1 MVSKQTRDAVV
12 EYYKQNPDTKLQARD
27 IAKIFGIDLGDPE
40 KTSKCVRD
48 LKRRALGSRRKKWS
62 KEAKEVQ
69 EKVKEKLKD
78 FINEVKSFKENF
90 DKGTVESTIT
100 TTFEPKTIDD
110 LYQEHK
116 INSDLYTI
124 KNYWS
129 KKQPNGNFTSSVFA
143 VRKTLDTAQPSE
155 FVELLKEYESTYEP
169 IDKTEICVN
178 TTFTRPTCLILHLTD
193 FHLDKQD
200 IYGTTL
206 EEKKKQ
212 FYDVATKLLYR
223 AYQANYVDEIVF
235 VLGSDMLHT
244 DTYQGTTTNL
254 TPQDSNTTWHNA
266 FTEAFDIYANVIK
279 ILKQFCNTLNVIL
292 VPGNHDR
299 TKSFYLAYGLEKY
312 FETDSSILF
321 DTNPTPRKIYTYGS
335 TFIGLH
341 HGDCKITDLPLIFA
355 KEFSKEWGQCTYHQI
370 LTGDKHHVFEK
381 EIQGV
386 RVRQLPSL
394 SKEDNW
400 HNQSNYVNAVKAAM
414 AIIYDKEHGCCMT
427 IEERL

>member
-1 MVSKQTRDAVV
+1 MVSNEIREAIVRFYKENPTTELSAFEVGKKFGLSSSQQHKISQYVRNLKKVAFGTRW
-12 EYYKQNPDTKLQARD
+12 
-27 IAKIFGIDLGDPE
+27 
-40 KTSKCVRD
+40 
-48 LKRRALGSRRKKWS
+48 KKA
-62 KEAKEVQ
+62 E
-69 EKVKEKLKD
+69 VKEKLED
-78 FINEVKSFKENF
+78 VLNSLKSLKENF
-90 DKGTVESTIT
+90 EKGTLESTIT
-100 TTFEPKTIDD
+100 TSFEPKTIED
-110 LYQEHK
+110 LYKEHQVNPE
-116 INSDLYTI
+116 IYVI

-143 VRKTLDTAQPSE
+143 VRKTIDTAEPQE
-155 FVELLKEYESTYEP
+155 FVNLLKNYDSPYTP
-169 IDKTEICVN
+169 IKKSEICVN
-178 TTFTRPTCLILHLTD
+178 SAFTRPSCLILHLTD

-212 FYDVATKLLYR
+212 FYEVATKLLYR
-223 AYQANYVDEIVF
+223 AYQSNYIDEIVF

-266 FTEAFDIYANVIK
+266 FTQAFDIYATTIK
-279 ILKQFCNTLNVIL
+279 LLSQFCNKLNVIL

-312 FETDSSILF
+312 FERDDNILF
-321 DTNPTPRKIYTYGS
+321 DTNPMPRKVFTYGS

-355 KEFSKEWGQCTYHQI
+355 KEYCKEWGQCTYHQI

-386 RVRQLPSL
+386 RIRQLPSL

-414 AIIYDKEHGCCMT
+414 AIIYDKEYGCCMT

>member
-1 MVSKQTRDAVV
+1 
-12 EYYKQNPDTKLQARD
+12 
-27 IAKIFGIDLGDPE
+27 
-40 KTSKCVRD
+40 
-48 LKRRALGSRRKKWS
+48 
-62 KEAKEVQ
+62 
-69 EKVKEKLKD
+69 
-78 FINEVKSFKENF
+78 
-90 DKGTVESTIT
+90 
-100 TTFEPKTIDD
+100 
-110 LYQEHK
+110 
-116 INSDLYTI
+116 
-124 KNYWS
+124 
-129 KKQPNGNFTSSVFA
+129 
-143 VRKTLDTAQPSE
+143 
-155 FVELLKEYESTYEP
+155 
-169 IDKTEICVN
+169 
-178 TTFTRPTCLILHLTD
+178 
-193 FHLDKQD
+193 
-200 IYGTTL
+200 
-206 EEKKKQ
+206 
-212 FYDVATKLLYR
+212 
-223 AYQANYVDEIVF
+223 
-235 VLGSDMLHT
+235 MLHT

-254 TPQDSNTTWHNA
+254 TPQDANTTWHNA

-279 ILKQFCNTLNVIL
+279 ILKQFCNKLNVIL

-400 HNQSNYVNAVKAAM
+400 HNQSNYINAVKAAM

>member
-1 MVSKQTRDAVV
+1 MVSKEIR
-12 EYYKQNPDTKLQARD
+12 
-27 IAKIFGIDLGDPE
+27 
-40 KTSKCVRD
+40 
-48 LKRRALGSRRKKWS
+48 
-62 KEAKEVQ
+62 EAIIQ
-69 EKVKEKLKD
+69 
-78 FINEVKSFKENF
+78 FYKENPTTELSALEVGKKF
-90 DKGTVESTIT
+90 GVSSSQQHKISQYVRNLKKVAFGTRWKKAEIKKKLTDVLNSLRTLEENFEKGTLESTIT
-100 TTFEPKTIDD
+100 TSFDPKTIED
-110 LYQEHK
+110 LYKEHQVNPE
-116 INSDLYTI
+116 IYVI

-143 VRKTLDTAQPSE
+143 VRKTINTAEPHE
-155 FVELLKEYESTYEP
+155 FVELLKNYDSPYTP
-169 IDKTEICVN
+169 IKKSEICVN
-178 TTFTRPTCLILHLTD
+178 SAFTRPSCLILHLTD

-212 FYDVATKLLYR
+212 FYEVATKLLYR
-223 AYQANYVDEIVF
+223 AYQSNYIDEIVF

-266 FTEAFDIYANVIK
+266 FTQAFDIYANTIQ
-279 ILKQFCNTLNVIL
+279 ILKQFCNKLNVIL

-312 FETDSSILF
+312 FEADDNILF
-321 DTNPTPRKIYTYGS
+321 DTNPIPRKVFTYGS

-355 KEFSKEWGQCTYHQI
+355 KEYCKEWGQCTYHQI

-386 RVRQLPSL
+386 RIRQLPSL

-400 HNQSNYVNAVKAAM
+400 HNQSNYVNAVKAAI
-414 AIIYDKEHGCCMT
+414 AIIYDKEYGCCMT

>member
-12 EYYKQNPDTKLQARD
+12 EYYRQNPDTKLQAKD

-48 LKRRALGSRRKKWS
+48 LKRTAFGSRRKKRY
-62 KEAKEVQ
+62 KE
-69 EKVKEKLKD
+69 VKEKLKE

-100 TTFEPKTIDD
+100 TSFEPKTIDD

-212 FYDVATKLLYR
+212 FYNVATKLLYR

-254 TPQDSNTTWHNA
+254 TPQDANTTWHNA

-279 ILKQFCNTLNVIL
+279 ILKQFCNKLNVIL

-400 HNQSNYVNAVKAAM
+400 HNQSNYINAVKAAM

>member
-1 MVSKQTRDAVV
+1 MVSNEIREAIVRFYKENPTTELSAFEVGKKFGLSSSQQHKISQYVRNLKKVAFGTRW
-12 EYYKQNPDTKLQARD
+12 
-27 IAKIFGIDLGDPE
+27 
-40 KTSKCVRD
+40 
-48 LKRRALGSRRKKWS
+48 KKA
-62 KEAKEVQ
+62 E
-69 EKVKEKLKD
+69 VKEKLED
-78 FINEVKSFKENF
+78 VFNSLKSLKENF
-90 DKGTVESTIT
+90 EKGTLESTIT
-100 TTFEPKTIDD
+100 TSFDPKTIED
-110 LYQEHK
+110 LYKEHQVNPE
-116 INSDLYTI
+116 IYVI

-143 VRKTLDTAQPSE
+143 VRKTIDTAEPYE
-155 FVELLKEYESTYEP
+155 FVKLLKNYDSPYTP
-169 IDKTEICVN
+169 IKKSEICVN
-178 TTFTRPTCLILHLTD
+178 SAFTRPSCLILHLTD

-212 FYDVATKLLYR
+212 FYEVATKLLYR
-223 AYQANYVDEIVF
+223 AYQSNYIDEIVF

-266 FTEAFDIYANVIK
+266 FTQAFDIYATTIK
-279 ILKQFCNTLNVIL
+279 LLSQFCNKLNVIL

-299 TKSFYLAYGLEKY
+299 SKSFYLAHGLEKY
-312 FETDSSILF
+312 FERDDNILF
-321 DTNPTPRKIYTYGS
+321 DTNPIPRKVYTYGS

-355 KEFSKEWGQCTYHQI
+355 KEYCKEWGQCTYHQI
-370 LTGDKHHVFEK
+370 LTGDKHHLFEK

-386 RVRQLPSL
+386 RIRQLPSL

-400 HNQSNYVNAVKAAM
+400 HNHANYVNSVKAAM
-414 AIIYDKEHGCCMT
+414 AIIYDKEYGCCMT

>member
-1 MVSKQTRDAVV
+1 MVSNEIREAIVRFYKENPTTELSAFEVGKKFGLSSSQQHKISQYVRNLKKVAFGTRW
-12 EYYKQNPDTKLQARD
+12 
-27 IAKIFGIDLGDPE
+27 
-40 KTSKCVRD
+40 
-48 LKRRALGSRRKKWS
+48 KKA
-62 KEAKEVQ
+62 E
-69 EKVKEKLKD
+69 VKEKLED
-78 FINEVKSFKENF
+78 VFNSFKSLKENF
-90 DKGTVESTIT
+90 EKGTLESTIT
-100 TTFEPKTIDD
+100 TSFDPKTIED
-110 LYQEHK
+110 LYKEHQVNPE
-116 INSDLYTI
+116 IYVI

-143 VRKTLDTAQPSE
+143 VKKTIDNAEPQE
-155 FVELLKEYESTYEP
+155 FFELIKNYDSPYTP
-169 IDKTEICVN
+169 IKKSEICVN
-178 TTFTRPTCLILHLTD
+178 SAFTRPSCLILHLTD

-212 FYDVATKLLYR
+212 FYEVATKLLYR
-223 AYQANYVDEIVF
+223 AYQSNYIDEIVF

-266 FTEAFDIYANVIK
+266 FTQAFDIYATTIK
-279 ILKQFCNTLNVIL
+279 LLSQFCNKLNVIL

-299 TKSFYLAYGLEKY
+299 SKSFYLAYGLEKY
-312 FETDSSILF
+312 FERDDNILF
-321 DTNPTPRKIYTYGS
+321 DTNPIPRKVYTYGS

-355 KEFSKEWGQCTYHQI
+355 KEYCKEWGQCTYHQI
-370 LTGDKHHVFEK
+370 LTGDKHHLFEK

-386 RVRQLPSL
+386 RIRQLPSL

-400 HNQSNYVNAVKAAM
+400 HNQSNYVNSVKAAM
-414 AIIYDKEHGCCMT
+414 AIIYDKEYGCCMT

>member
-1 MVSKQTRDAVV
+1 MVSKEIREAIVQFYKENPTTELSAFEVAQKFGLSSSQQNKVAQYVRNLKKVAFGTRRSGKKI
-12 EYYKQNPDTKLQARD
+12 KQKL
-27 IAKIFGIDLGDPE
+27 
-40 KTSKCVRD
+40 T
-48 LKRRALGSRRKKWS
+48 
-62 KEAKEVQ
+62 EV
-69 EKVKEKLKD
+69 L
-78 FINEVKSFKENF
+78 NSLRSLKENF
-90 DKGTVESTIT
+90 EKGTLESTIT
-100 TTFEPKTIDD
+100 TSFDPKTIED
-110 LYQEHK
+110 LYKEHQVNPE
-116 INSDLYTI
+116 IYVI

-143 VRKTLDTAQPSE
+143 VRKTINTAEPHE
-155 FVELLKEYESTYEP
+155 FVELLKNYDSPYTP
-169 IDKTEICVN
+169 IKKSEICVN
-178 TTFTRPTCLILHLTD
+178 SAFTRPSCLILHLTD

-212 FYDVATKLLYR
+212 FYEVATKLLYR
-223 AYQANYVDEIVF
+223 AYQSNYIDEIVF

-266 FTEAFDIYANVIK
+266 FTQAFDIYATTIK
-279 ILKQFCNTLNVIL
+279 LLTQFCNKLNVIL

-312 FETDSSILF
+312 FETDDNILF
-321 DTNPTPRKIYTYGS
+321 DTNPMPRKVFTYGS

-355 KEFSKEWGQCTYHQI
+355 KEYCKEWGQCTYHQI
-370 LTGDKHHVFEK
+370 LTGDKHHLFEK

-386 RVRQLPSL
+386 RIRQLPSL

-414 AIIYDKEHGCCMT
+414 AIVYDKEYGCCMT

>member
-1 MVSKQTRDAVV
+1 MVSNEIREAIVRFYKENPTTELSAFEVGKKFGLSSSQQHKISQYVRNLKKVAFGTRW
-12 EYYKQNPDTKLQARD
+12 
-27 IAKIFGIDLGDPE
+27 
-40 KTSKCVRD
+40 
-48 LKRRALGSRRKKWS
+48 KKA
-62 KEAKEVQ
+62 E
-69 EKVKEKLKD
+69 VKEKLED
-78 FINEVKSFKENF
+78 VFNSLKSLKENF
-90 DKGTVESTIT
+90 EKGTLESTIT
-100 TTFEPKTIDD
+100 TSFDPKTIED
-110 LYQEHK
+110 LYREHQVNPE
-116 INSDLYTI
+116 IYVI

-143 VRKTLDTAQPSE
+143 VRKTIDTAEPYE
-155 FVELLKEYESTYEP
+155 FVELLKNYDSPYTP
-169 IDKTEICVN
+169 IKKSEICVN
-178 TTFTRPTCLILHLTD
+178 SAFTRPSCLILHLTD

-212 FYDVATKLLYR
+212 FYEVATKLLYR
-223 AYQANYVDEIVF
+223 AYQSNYIDEIVF

-266 FTEAFDIYANVIK
+266 FTQAFDIYATTIK
-279 ILKQFCNTLNVIL
+279 LLSQFCNKLNVIL

-299 TKSFYLAYGLEKY
+299 SKSFYLAYGLEKY
-312 FETDSSILF
+312 FERDDNILF
-321 DTNPTPRKIYTYGS
+321 DTNPIPRKVYTYGS

-355 KEFSKEWGQCTYHQI
+355 KEYCKEWGQCTYHQI
-370 LTGDKHHVFEK
+370 LTGDKHHLFEK

-386 RVRQLPSL
+386 RIRQLPSL

-400 HNQSNYVNAVKAAM
+400 HNQSNYVNSVKAAM
-414 AIIYDKEHGCCMT
+414 AIIYDKEYGCCMT

>member
-1 MVSKQTRDAVV
+1 MVNNNIREAIVQF
-12 EYYKQNPDTKLQARD
+12 YKENPNTELSAFEVAEKFGLYFPQRKKLSQ
-27 IAKIFGIDLGDPE
+27 F
-40 KTSKCVRD
+40 VRD
-48 LKRRALGSRRKKWS
+48 LKKTAFGTRWKK
-62 KEAKEVQ
+62 KEI
-69 EKVKEKLKD
+69 KEKLTDVLGTLKTL
-78 FINEVKSFKENF
+78 KENF
-90 DKGTVESTIT
+90 EKGTLESTIT
-100 TTFEPKTIDD
+100 SSFEPKTIDD
-110 LYQEHK
+110 LYTEHQVNPD
-116 INSDLYTI
+116 IYTI

-129 KKQPNGNFTSSVFA
+129 KKQPNGKFTSSVFA
-143 VRKTLDTAQPSE
+143 VKKTIDNAEPQE
-155 FVELLKEYESTYEP
+155 FFELIKNYDSPYTP
-169 IDKTEICVN
+169 IKKSEICVN
-178 TTFTRPTCLILHLTD
+178 TAFTRPSCLILHLTD

-212 FYDVATKLLYR
+212 FYDVSTKLLYR
-223 AYQANYVDEIVF
+223 AYQSNYIDEIVF

-279 ILKQFCNTLNVIL
+279 ILKQFCNKLNVIL

-299 TKSFYLAYGLEKY
+299 TKSFYLAHGLQKY
-312 FETDSSILF
+312 FEKDSNILF
-321 DTNPTPRKIYTYGS
+321 DTNPVPRKVYTYGS

-341 HGDCKITDLPLIFA
+341 HGDCKIMELPLIFA
-355 KEFSKEWGQCTYHQI
+355 KEFNKQWGECTYHQI
-370 LTGDKHHVFEK
+370 LTGDKHHLFEK

-400 HNQSNYVNAVKAAM
+400 HNQSNYVNSVKAAM

>member
-1 MVSKQTRDAVV
+1 MVSNEIREAIVRFYKENPTTELSAFEVGKKFGLSSSQQHKISQYVRNLKKVAFGTRW
-12 EYYKQNPDTKLQARD
+12 
-27 IAKIFGIDLGDPE
+27 
-40 KTSKCVRD
+40 
-48 LKRRALGSRRKKWS
+48 KKA
-62 KEAKEVQ
+62 E
-69 EKVKEKLKD
+69 VKEKLED
-78 FINEVKSFKENF
+78 VFNSFKSLKENF
-90 DKGTVESTIT
+90 EKGTLESTIT
-100 TTFEPKTIDD
+100 TSFDPKTIED
-110 LYQEHK
+110 LYKEHQVNPE
-116 INSDLYTI
+116 IYVI

-143 VRKTLDTAQPSE
+143 VKKTIDNAEPQE
-155 FVELLKEYESTYEP
+155 FFELIKNYDSPYTP
-169 IDKTEICVN
+169 IKKSEICVN
-178 TTFTRPTCLILHLTD
+178 SAFTRPSCLILHLTD

-212 FYDVATKLLYR
+212 FYQVATKLLYR
-223 AYQANYVDEIVF
+223 AYQSNYIDEIVF

-266 FTEAFDIYANVIK
+266 FTQAFDIYATTIK
-279 ILKQFCNTLNVIL
+279 LLSQFCNKLNVIL

-299 TKSFYLAYGLEKY
+299 SKSFYLAYGLEKY
-312 FETDSSILF
+312 FERDDNILF
-321 DTNPTPRKIYTYGS
+321 DTNPIPRKVYTYGS

-355 KEFSKEWGQCTYHQI
+355 KEYCKEWGQCTYHQI
-370 LTGDKHHVFEK
+370 LTGDKHHLFEK

-386 RVRQLPSL
+386 RIRQLPSL

-400 HNQSNYVNAVKAAM
+400 HNQSNYVNSVKAAM
-414 AIIYDKEHGCCMT
+414 AIIYDKEYGCCMT

>member
-1 MVSKQTRDAVV
+1 MVSNEIREAIVRFYKENPNTELSAFEVGKKFGLSSSQQHKISQYVRNLKKVAFGTRW
-12 EYYKQNPDTKLQARD
+12 
-27 IAKIFGIDLGDPE
+27 
-40 KTSKCVRD
+40 
-48 LKRRALGSRRKKWS
+48 KKA
-62 KEAKEVQ
+62 E
-69 EKVKEKLKD
+69 VKEKLED
-78 FINEVKSFKENF
+78 VLNSLKSLKENF
-90 DKGTVESTIT
+90 EKGTLESTIT
-100 TTFEPKTIDD
+100 TSFEPKTIED
-110 LYQEHK
+110 LYKEHQVNPE
-116 INSDLYTI
+116 IYII

-129 KKQPNGNFTSSVFA
+129 KKLPNGKFTSSVFA
-143 VRKTLDTAQPSE
+143 VRKTIDTAEPHE
-155 FVELLKEYESTYEP
+155 FVELLKNYDSLYTP
-169 IDKTEICVN
+169 IKKSEICVN
-178 TTFTRPTCLILHLTD
+178 SAFTRPSCLILHLTD

-212 FYDVATKLLYR
+212 FYEVVTKLLYR
-223 AYQANYVDEIVF
+223 AYQSNYVDEIVF

-266 FTEAFDIYANVIK
+266 FTQAFDIYANTIQ
-279 ILKQFCNTLNVIL
+279 ILKQFCNKLNVIL

-312 FETDSSILF
+312 FEADDNILF
-321 DTNPTPRKIYTYGS
+321 DTSPMPRKVFTYGS

-355 KEFSKEWGQCTYHQI
+355 KEYCKEWGKCTYHQI
-370 LTGDKHHVFEK
+370 LTGDKHHLFEK

>member
-1 MVSKQTRDAVV
+1 MVSKEIREAIIQFYKENPTTELSALEVGKKFGVSSSQQHKISQYVRNLKKVAFGTRW
-12 EYYKQNPDTKLQARD
+12 
-27 IAKIFGIDLGDPE
+27 
-40 KTSKCVRD
+40 
-48 LKRRALGSRRKKWS
+48 KKA
-62 KEAKEVQ
+62 EI
-69 EKVKEKLKD
+69 KEKLTD
-78 FINEVKSFKENF
+78 VLNSLRTLEENF
-90 DKGTVESTIT
+90 EKGTLESTIT
-100 TTFEPKTIDD
+100 TSFDPKTIED
-110 LYQEHK
+110 LYKEHQVNPE
-116 INSDLYTI
+116 IYVI

-143 VRKTLDTAQPSE
+143 VRKTINTAEPHE
-155 FVELLKEYESTYEP
+155 FVELLKNYDSPYTP
-169 IDKTEICVN
+169 IKKSEICVN
-178 TTFTRPTCLILHLTD
+178 SAFTRPSCLILHLTD

-212 FYDVATKLLYR
+212 FYEVATKLLYR
-223 AYQANYVDEIVF
+223 AYQSNYIDEIVF

-266 FTEAFDIYANVIK
+266 FTQAFDIYANTIQ
-279 ILKQFCNTLNVIL
+279 ILKQFCNKLNVIL

-312 FETDSSILF
+312 FEADDNILF
-321 DTNPTPRKIYTYGS
+321 DTSPMPRKVFTYGS

-355 KEFSKEWGQCTYHQI
+355 KEYCKEWGQCTYHQI

-386 RVRQLPSL
+386 RIRQLPSL

-400 HNQSNYVNAVKAAM
+400 HNQSNYVNSVKAAM